1 LTGGDPSAIISPMPR
16 YVIERSYTVEESQVP
31 VVATR
36 SKRIAHDEFPKIVWE
51 HSHVVIDSNGV
62 PKSFCV
68 YEAPNEEMVREHAE
82 RLGDHSVEAI
92 YEIAGDVTPDDFP
105 LTTGPI

>member
-1 LTGGDPSAIISPMPR
+1 MPR
-16 YVIERSYTVEESQVP
+16 FVIERAYTVDEADVP

-36 SKRIAHDEFPKIVWE
+36 SKRLPRDHYPEITWE
-51 HSHVVIDSNGV
+51 HSHVVIDNDGT

-68 YEAPNEEMVREHAE
+68 YAAPTEAIVRDHAE
-82 RLGDHSVEAI
+82 RLGDHSVVAV

-105 LTTGPI
+105 LDDN